1 MPFYDY
7 ICEFCGYDFEKNLTI
22 ARRHE
27 PRAWTCPKCH
37 EPECFILQIGA
48 PGYTDPVS
56 LGIRKPDRD
65 VVTRLNE
72 IKKNYGNQAGKHLKD
87 FNG

>member
-7 ICEFCGYDFEKNLTI
+7 ICEFCGHEFEKNLSI
-22 ARRHE
+22 AHRHD
-27 PRAWTCPKCH
+27 PKSWTCPECH
-37 EPECFILQIGA
+37 EPECFILKIGT
-48 PGYTDPVS
+48 PGFADPVS

-65 VVTRLNE
+65 VVNRLNK
-72 IKKNYGNQAGKHLKD
+72 IKKDYGNRAGKHLKD